1 MNKPN
6 SLKIKIMDSSP
17 ISIFLKQH
25 GISLFNDYGINDY
38 VLSSRDSL
46 TLIELA
52 KKEIIPIIGG
62 DVYSID
68 DNNNLLLGD
77 YYWLSWSCNRNQ
89 DETVETKSYFERS
102 IEMAEK
108 QIVKVENTA
117 RKKNVL
123 LYINFVF

>member
-1 MNKPN
+1 
-6 SLKIKIMDSSP
+6 MDSSP

-108 QIVKVENTA
+108 QIVKVERTA